1 MTIFGVDVSHY
12 QGAVNWAK
20 AEAAG
25 VAFGI
30 AKATQGTSF
39 TDDRYAQNVAG
50 ARAAGV
56 VPGAYHFLTGADPV
70 RQAEFFDRVVGDPE
84 GILVALDVE
93 GAGCTA
99 GIVRA
104 WVDRYR
110 ALRPGHPILIYT
122 GKWFWRDLTDN
133 MNGPGLGPLWAA
145 GSDAGRYV
153 GGSGILQALWA
164 KTDGTPTSG
173 LPWGGWTS
181 WVFDQFTDKA
191 IVPGI
196 SGPCDGDAFSG
207 TMTDLRA
214 LTTSSTPTT
223 GDEYMPLTPEDLK
236 AIQKAVWADADL
248 NVLGGGKTADPQ
260 NRAALAV
267 LTGRNAA
274 VRAADD
280 VAPVVLTVEQI
291 GAITSAVAAAVS
303 ADLAG
308 IVRTQVAAVLKGGVD
323 AVSS

>member
-12 QGAVNWAK
+12 QGAVNWSK

-99 GIVRA
+99 GIVQA

-110 ALRPGHPILIYT
+110 ALRPGHPILVYT

-133 MNGPGLGPLWAA
+133 MPGPALGPLWAA

-164 KTDGTPTSG
+164 KTGGTPTSG
-173 LPWGGWTS
+173 LPWGGWKA
-181 WVFDQFTDKA
+181 WAFDQFTDKA

-214 LTTSSTPTT
+214 LTTSTPTE
-223 GDEYMPLTPEDLK
+223 GDGDVALTPEDI
-236 AIQKAVWADADL
+236 AAVAKAVWGADL
-248 NVLGGGKTADPQ
+248 NTQAGGKTPSPQ
-260 NRAALAV
+260 NQAALAV
-267 LTGRNAA
+267 LNARNAA

-280 VAPVVLTVEQI
+280 TAPVVLTVEQI
-291 GAITSAVAAAVS
+291 DAITSAVAAAVS

-308 IVRTQVAAVLKGGVD
+308 IVRSQVAAVLRGGVD